1 MTISIALRLVGSLAL
16 LIYGMKM
23 MSEALQKMVGAGLR
37 HVLARMTANRF
48 MGMLTGA
55 FVTCAVQSSSATTVM
70 TVSFVSAGLLTLAQ
84 AISIIMGANIG
95 TTLTAWVMS
104 LGYNIDLSF
113 VVFPAFVVG
122 ILLIYKKRHR
132 VEGDFLFG
140 LAFLLWSLVML
151 SDVGRSMDMAHNADV
166 VAFFSSFDT
175 GSYLTILVFLAAGT
189 LITCI
194 VQSSAA
200 VMAITI
206 LLCSTGVLPIYLG
219 IALVMGENIGT
230 TATANLAALG
240 AGIAARRAAL
250 AHLLFNVFGVCWILC
265 VFYPFVDMVC
275 GFVGY
280 VPSMSGQADRLPVV
294 LALFHTCFNVLNTA
308 ILLPF
313 VPQMEQLVCRLLP
326 ERKNKAS
333 KSVGLYFIEGG
344 LMATPE
350 ISVLQAQKEIIHF
363 AELMQRMFGMARS
376 LLDEKDSRE
385 FDRQYK
391 RICKYEDIADRMELE
406 IGKYLEKVSNERLSD
421 DTKGKV
427 RSMLRQIG
435 ELESIGDA
443 CFKMARTIQHRKK
456 GHEDFTA
463 RQYQRLHEMLRLVNE
478 ALTQMMVVVSGRR
491 EDLSTALSLEIERDI
506 NALRVELKAESIGE
520 VNAHECSY
528 AVSSLYIDVLNYCEE
543 LGDYVMNV
551 VEARLGKR
559 HLTFRGLQVNLDRK
573 TVTID
578 GAPVNLTRTEF
589 GLLCE
594 LLAAHGQMRSRQQLI
609 DAIWRGVI
617 VTDRT
622 VDVHIARLRKK
633 LGQYAKHIVNRPGLG
648 YYIDENNSV
657 QGEKVE
663 CRGRTSAPTSSGMI
677 KTPNQLSK

>member
-1 MTISIALRLVGSLAL
+1 MTINIALRLLGSLAL
-16 LIYGMKM
+16 LIFGMKM
-23 MSEALQKMVGAGLR
+23 MSEALQKIAGAGLR
-37 HVLARMTANRF
+37 HVLARMTANRLS
-48 MGMLTGA
+48 GMMTGA

-95 TTLTAWVMS
+95 TTLTAWIMS
-104 LGYNIDLSF
+104 LGYNVDLTS

-122 ILLIYKKRHR
+122 MLLIYKKRHR
-132 VEGDFLFG
+132 VVGDFLFG
-140 LAFLLWSLVML
+140 LAFLFWSLVML
-151 SDVGRSMDMAHNADV
+151 SDVGRSMDLAHNDDV

-175 GSYLTILVFLAAGT
+175 GSYITILVFLAAGT
-189 LITCI
+189 IITCI

-280 VPSMSGQADRLPVV
+280 VPSMAGQTERLPVV

-313 VPQMEQLVCRLLP
+313 VPQMERVVCRLMP
-326 ERKNKAS
+326 ERKDKKRKTVA
-333 KSVGLYFIEGG
+333 LHFIDGG

-350 ISVLQAQKEIIHF
+350 ISVLQAQKEIVHF
-363 AELMQRMFGMARS
+363 AERMQRMFGMTRS

-385 FDRQYK
+385 FDRQYE
-391 RICKYEDIADRMELE
+391 RICKYEDIADHMELE

-443 CFKMARTIQHRKK
+443 CFKMARTIQHRKESR
-456 GHEDFTA
+456 EDFTV
-463 RQYQRLHEMLRLVNE
+463 RQYHRLHEMLRLVNE

-491 EDLSTALSLEIERDI
+491 EDLSTAPSLEIEHDI
-506 NALRVELKAESIGE
+506 NGLRDELKAESIGE

-528 AVSSLYIDVLNYCEE
+528 AISAFYIDVVNDCEK

-559 HLTFRGLQVNLDRK
+559 HLTYRGLQVNLDHK

-578 GAPVNLTRTEF
+578 GIPVNLTRTEF

-594 LLAAHGQMRSRQQLI
+594 LLSAHGQVRSRQQLI
-609 DAIWRGVI
+609 DTVWDGVI

-622 VDVHIARLRKK
+622 VDVHITRLRRK
-633 LGQYAKHIVNRPGLG
+633 LGPYSEYIANRPGFG
-648 YYIDENNSV
+648 YYFNENNSF
-657 QGEKVE
+657 QEHKIDKKD
-663 CRGRTSAPTSSGMI
+663 M
-677 KTPNQLSK
+677 K